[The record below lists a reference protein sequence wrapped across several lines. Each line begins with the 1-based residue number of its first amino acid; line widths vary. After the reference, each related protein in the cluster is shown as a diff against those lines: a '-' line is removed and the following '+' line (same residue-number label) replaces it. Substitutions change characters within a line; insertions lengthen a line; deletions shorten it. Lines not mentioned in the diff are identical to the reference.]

1 MNGQQNFENQ
11 NKTLVPQS
19 TGKGFSIAALVLG
32 IIGAIFAWFG
42 VIGIFALVCS
52 VMGIVFA
59 VIGRKKSFAALGKPS
74 GMATAGLVLSIIGTA
89 LAAIG
94 VIACFACAA
103 CIGSAAAG
111 VESVL

>member
-1 MNGQQNFENQ
+1 MNGQQNFESQ
-11 NKTLVPQS
+11 NNMPMPQS

-42 VIGIFALVCS
+42 VIGIVALACS
-52 VMGIVFA
+52 IVGIVFA
-59 VIGRKKSFAALGKPS
+59 VIGRKKSRIALGKPS
-74 GMATAGLVLSIIGTA
+74 GIATAGLVLSIIGTA

-103 CIGSAAAG
+103 CIGSAA
-111 VESVL
+111 SVL

>member
-11 NKTLVPQS
+11 NSMPMPQN
-19 TGKGFSIAALVLG
+19 TGKGFSVAALVLG

-52 VMGIVFA
+52 ILGIVFA
-59 VIGRKKSFAALGKPS
+59 VIGRKKSLIALGKPS
-74 GMATAGLVLSIIGTA
+74 GIATAGLVLSIIGTA

-94 VIACFACAA
+94 VLACFACAA
-103 CIGSAAAG
+103 CIGSAAAA
-111 VESVL
+111 L

>member
-1 MNGQQNFENQ
+1 MNGQQNFESQ
-11 NKTLVPQS
+11 NNTALPQS
-19 TGKGFSIAALVLG
+19 TGKGFSVAALVLG
-32 IIGAIFAWFG
+32 IIGAVFGWFG
-42 VIGIFALVCS
+42 TLGIVALVCS
-52 VMGIVFA
+52 IVGIVLA
-59 VIGRKKSFAALGKPS
+59 VIGRKKSRIALGRPS